1 MKPFGTVFALAVSI
15 TSITACAQNSW
26 VEHVDDLTFQTHSMW
41 SPRLNL
47 SASTVMVYGIDAT
60 LPQRIE
66 SWRTHGYHVAVM
78 TGVSWGE
85 YQDYLDGRYDGK
97 KHWDEAQTDANGHQV
112 LHGKSQTIPYIA
124 PSATYGEYL
133 ASGVRRAL
141 DAGAESIYL
150 EEPEFWAKS
159 GWSESFR
166 REWQSYYKEP
176 WQAPDS
182 SPDAQYRASKL
193 KYFLYRRALS
203 QVFSAVKDYGTHHG
217 RTVPCYVATHSLLNY
232 AQWRIV
238 SPESS
243 LIDVGT
249 SGYIAQV
256 WTGTARTPNMYQ
268 GETRERTFETAFLEY
283 GAMQNLVRA
292 SGRRVWY
299 LNDPIEDNPNH
310 SWHDYISNWESTLTA
325 SLLQAEVAS
334 YEVIPW
340 PERVFGPHSVY
351 PVSENS
357 GERVLI
363 SKAYETELQTVF
375 HALAEMHQSKAETR
389 WESAGTQG
397 IGVLVSDTM
406 MFQRA
411 PPEPSDARLS
421 SFYGLALP
429 LLMHGIP
436 VEPVQIE
443 SAAAPGFLSRYKAL
457 LLTYE
462 GQTPPSVNL
471 HHALAAWVRDGGAL
485 TVVDDDQSPYL
496 KVREWWNNGSNHYAT
511 PREELFAEL
520 GLPANAIGL
529 QHVGKG
535 VVVCAS
541 FSPAAL
547 AAKPD
552 GAETVR
558 KAIQSALEA
567 AGTRWTTSSDLIL
580 RRGEYVVVAGL
591 ENEVL
596 PNSRTPALQGY
607 FLNLFDADL
616 PVLQT
621 VSPMSG
627 THMLLLDVHAIKSSY
642 PKVIAAASRIQQQQI
657 STMPGGNLRLTFLA
671 DGIQDTQNVIRVVSH
686 ASIAGVTVDGG
697 ALPMA
702 SFGSDGT
709 TAWLKFINHAA
720 PRSVSVTFAK

>member
-1 MKPFGTVFALAVSI
+1 MKSFRLAFTLAVSF
-15 TSITACAQNSW
+15 TSIVACAQTSW
-26 VEHVDDLTFQTHSMW
+26 VEHVDDLNFQTHAMW
-41 SPRLNL
+41 SPRFNL
-47 SASTVMVYGIDAT
+47 SAGTVMVYGIDAT
-60 LPQRIE
+60 LPKRIE

-112 LHGKSQTIPYIA
+112 LHGSSRTIPYIS

-141 DAGAESIYL
+141 DAGAEAIYL

-159 GWSESFR
+159 GWSESFK

-203 QVFSAVKDYGTHHG
+203 QVFTAVKKYGTQHG
-217 RTVPCYVATHSLLNY
+217 RTIPCYVATHSLLNY

-256 WTGTARTPNMYQ
+256 WTGTARTPNVYQ
-268 GETRERTFETAFLEY
+268 GEVRERTFETAFLEY

-310 SWHDYISNWESTLTA
+310 TWHDYISNWESTLTA
-325 SLLQAEVAS
+325 SLLQPEVAS

-351 PVSENS
+351 PVSES
-357 GERVLI
+357 TGDRALI

-375 HALAEMHQSKAETR
+375 HALAEMHQPKTETR

-397 IGVLVSDTM
+397 VGVLVSDTL

-411 PPEPSDARLS
+411 APKPSDARLS

-429 LLMHGIP
+429 LLMRGIP

-443 SAAAPGFLSRYKAL
+443 SASASGFLSRYKAL
-457 LLTYE
+457 VLTYE
-462 GQTPPSVNL
+462 GQTPPSVTF

-496 KVREWWNNGSNHYAT
+496 KVREWWNNGSNHYDT
-511 PREELFAEL
+511 PRAELFAEL
-520 GLPANAIGL
+520 GLPVNAVGL
-529 QHVGKG
+529 QHVGNG
-535 VVVCAS
+535 VVVRAVS
-541 FSPAAL
+541 SPAAL
-547 AAKPD
+547 AARPD

-558 KAIQSALEA
+558 KALQSALQA
-567 AGTRWTTSSDLIL
+567 TGTAWTTSPALIL

-591 ENEVL
+591 ERESALN
-596 PNSRTPALQGY
+596 TTAPALQGY

-616 PVLQT
+616 PVLHTITPEQ
-621 VSPMSG
+621 G
-627 THMLLLDVHAIKSSY
+627 THMLLFDVQAVNSTN
-642 PKVIAAASRIQQQQI
+642 PKVIAAASRIRQQQI
-657 STMPGGNLRLTFLA
+657 DTTRGDGTRLTFLA
-671 DGIQDTQNVIRVVSH
+671 DGIEDTQSVLRICSRNGI
-686 ASIAGVTVDGG
+686 ASVTVDGA
-697 ALPMA
+697 ALPA
-702 SFGSDGT
+702 SDFGSDGT

-720 PRSVSVTFAK
+720 PRSVVVTFAK